1 MSTAVQKFGL
11 LALLAVPACTAS
23 SNNGI
28 RPLRP
33 LELATTP
40 YLQGTRSALTGS
52 LSYENNCL
60 LFREQG
66 SGRLFFPIW
75 PRGSIFNGTSVI
87 FHEPGKAD
95 QPILVAQQFV
105 MEGQRTT
112 WTGLRAGDFAPFER
126 QCGSAPFIVS
136 QVRPAD

>member
-1 MSTAVQKFGL
+1 MGITKQRL
-11 LALLAVPACTAS
+11 PYLALLAVPACTA
-23 SNNGI
+23 NGHGGI

-33 LELATTP
+33 LELATAP
-40 YLQGTRSALTGS
+40 YRQGVRSALTGS

-66 SGRLFFPIW
+66 SGRLVFPIW
-75 PRGSIFNGTSVI
+75 PSGSIFNGTSVI

-105 MEGQRTT
+105 MEGQRTA
-112 WTGLRAGDFAPFER
+112 WTGDLAPFER
-126 QCGSAPFIVS
+126 QCGTAPFVVS
-136 QVRPAD
+136 EVRPAD